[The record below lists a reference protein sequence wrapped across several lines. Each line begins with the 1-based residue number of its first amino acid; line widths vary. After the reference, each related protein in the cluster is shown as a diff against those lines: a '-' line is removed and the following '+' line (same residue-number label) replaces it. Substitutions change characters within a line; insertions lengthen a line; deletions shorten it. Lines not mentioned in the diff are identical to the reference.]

1 MVAKEKKTDDIATMT
16 GALLS
21 SGGRCGWIIVATD
34 AEDKREI
41 PEEKLECRETK
52 HR

>member
-1 MVAKEKKTDDIATMT
+1 MVAKEKKTDVIPTMT

-21 SGGRCGWIIVATD
+21 SGGRLGRIIVATD

-41 PEEKLECRETK
+41 PEKKLECREAMHK
-52 HR
+52 